1 MNRHYKCIMFYIW
14 LTEEVAYRV
23 VPYTLYG
30 GKVLLKNFEKWTK
43 QYRKRETKSCG
54 NVLATVS
61 LK

>member
-1 MNRHYKCIMFYIW
+1 MNRQYKCIMFYIW
-14 LTEEVAYRV
+14 LTEEVAYLF

-30 GKVLLKNFEKWTK
+30 GKVLLKKCEKRTK
-43 QYRKRETKSCG
+43 QYRKRETQSCG